1 MLITDYV
8 MAKKFKEI
16 SVIIPIYKDE
26 KRLKMSLP
34 KIVQYLKNNFKKFE
48 IIIALDPPTGTT
60 EKTAKNIFKDVKIV
74 KNKKRM
80 GKGYSIKEGML
91 KAVYNPVLFIDA
103 DLSTPV
109 EEIEILLPY
118 LRDYHVI
125 IGSRNMP
132 ESKIKKRQPFLRSTL
147 GNIYPY
153 LVRLL
158 VTRDIRDTQC
168 GFKLFR
174 KDILKPVFS
183 LQRIG
188 GFAFDAEILL
198 IAKKKGYKIK
208 EVPVEW
214 SNSKDSRLN
223 VFKDSLRMAID
234 VAKIFMN
241 SKRGFYDGD

>member
-1 MLITDYV
+1 
-8 MAKKFKEI
+8 MAKKFNEI
-16 SVIIPIYKDE
+16 SVIIPIYRDE
-26 KRLKMSLP
+26 KRLKNNLP
-34 KIVQYLKNNFKKFE
+34 KIRKYLENNFKKFE
-48 IIIALDPPTGTT
+48 IIIALDPPAGNT
-60 EKTAKNIFKDVKIV
+60 EKTAKNIFKNIKII

-91 KAVYNPVLFIDA
+91 KAVYSPVLFIDI

-118 LRDYHVI
+118 LKNNHVI
-125 IGSRNMP
+125 IGSRNMQ
-132 ESKIKKRQPFLRSTL
+132 ESKIKERQPFLRSAL

-158 VTRDIRDTQC
+158 VIKDIRDTQC

-188 GFAFDAEILL
+188 GFAFDSEILL
-198 IAKKKGYKIK
+198 IAKKRGYKIK

-223 VFKDSLRMAID
+223 IFKDSLRMAVD
-234 VAKIFMN
+234 VIKIFTN
-241 SKRGFYDGD
+241 TKRGFYNGD

>member
-1 MLITDYV
+1 

-26 KRLKMSLP
+26 KRLKKTLP
-34 KIVQYLKNNFKKFE
+34 KIVQYLKDNFTKFE
-48 IIIALDPPTGTT
+48 IIIALDPPAGTT
-60 EKTAKNIFKDVKIV
+60 EKTAKSIFKNVKIV

-80 GKGYSIKEGML
+80 GKGYSVKEGML
-91 KAVYNPVLFIDA
+91 KAVYDPVLFIDA

-109 EEIEILLPY
+109 EEIEILMPY
-118 LRDYHVI
+118 LKDNDVI
-125 IGSRNMP
+125 IGSRNMK
-132 ESKIKKRQPFLRSTL
+132 ESIIKERQPFLRSTL
-147 GNIYPY
+147 GNIYPIF
-153 LVRLL
+153 VRLL
-158 VTRDIRDTQC
+158 VIKDIRDTQC

-198 IAKKKGYKIK
+198 IAKKRGYKIK
-208 EVPVEW
+208 EIPVEW

-223 VFKDSLRMAID
+223 VFKDSLKMAID
-234 VAKIFMN
+234 VAKMFVN